1 MLQKI
6 VMVASAAFITGVV
19 AAFTKKKIDEYEDR
33 KIREAVDDFIAKNK
47 ELSEN
52 MRKTYMNIKFK

>member
-1 MLQKI
+1 
-6 VMVASAAFITGVV
+6 MVAGAAFITGVV